1 METLSALL
9 AFCAGNSLSPKWKHF
24 PRYWPFER
32 RIHRSP
38 LNSPRK
44 GQWRGTFMLSL
55 ICVWIHGR
63 VNNREAGD
71 LRRHRAHY
79 DIIVIRHWLVT
90 VDLKDIGSE
99 KDLAHF
105 RSVHLANPYFV
116 DSSWPSDAI
125 WRLKSWSTLVYVMTC
140 SWHQAITWTNVD
152 FSSLNPSDIQ
162 LRGNSTRST
171 SVINY

>member
-1 METLSALL
+1 MAQQL
-9 AFCAGNSLSPKWKHF
+9 AGNMMTSSNGSIFCVTGLCAGNSPVTGEF
-24 PRYWPFER
+24 PAKRPVTRNFDV
-32 RIHRSP
+32 
-38 LNSPRK
+38 
-44 GQWRGTFMLSL
+44 SL
-55 ICVWIHGR
+55 ICVWINGC
-63 VNNREAGD
+63 VNNHEAGD
-71 LRRHRAHY
+71 FRRHRAHY
-79 DIIVIRHWLVT
+79 DVIVMRHWFAT
-90 VDLKDIGSE
+90 VNLKDIGSE